1 MVVAPLF
8 FFLGQEKKH
17 LGLVWT
23 QLSCAATQ
31 RSKIRRFHKYL
42 QDCVTVSL
50 TFEL

>member
-1 MVVAPLF
+1 MVVASLF

-17 LGLVWT
+17 LDLVWT
-23 QLSCAATQ
+23 QLSCAASQ

-42 QDCVTVSL
+42 HDCL